1 MGSLKA
7 KEIENRILEG
17 LQLTHDRLIAYKIKH
32 DQSLAYT
39 VNGEVVVIKARELHK
54 LEEIKSTDRR
64 DA

>member
-7 KEIENRILEG
+7 KEIENKILEG

-39 VNGEVVVIKARELHK
+39 INGEVVVVKARELYK
-54 LEEIKSTDRR
+54 LEEMKN
-64 DA
+64 AGNK

>member
-7 KEIENRILEG
+7 KEIENKILEG

-39 VNGEVVVIKARELHK
+39 INGEVVVVKARELHK
-54 LEEIKSTDRR
+54 LEEMKN
-64 DA
+64 AGNK

>member
-7 KEIENRILEG
+7 KEIENKILEG

-39 VNGEVVVIKARELHK
+39 INGEVVVVKARELHK
-54 LEEIKSTDRR
+54 LEEMRKT
-64 DA
+64 ANK